1 MDGTITPTIPLNGN
15 NYDGFGGGSGI
26 WLFAILALMWGNW
39 GGRGNMDGRCAT
51 VEDLNNSANFTRLEN
66 QVMNNGQSLQQY
78 YMNIANGMAQQGYQD
93 AMNFGALE
101 KQIMENTC
109 QINSNIT
116 AQAQSIKD
124 MLCQNK
130 IESLQEQVRQLQLN
144 QSLNGV
150 VRYPQGMTY
159 AAPNPYF
166 GCGCNNSNI

>member
-39 GGRGNMDGRCAT
+39 GRGGNMDGRCAT

-78 YMNIANGMAQQGYQD
+78 YTNIANGLCQQGYQN
-93 AMNFGALE
+93 AINFGALE
-101 KQIMENTC
+101 KQIAEGNC
-109 QINSNIT
+109 QINANIT
-116 AQAQSIKD
+116 AQAQGIKD

-130 IESLQEQVRQLQLN
+130 IESLQEQVRQLQL
-144 QSLNGV
+144 QASFNGV
-150 VRYPQGMTY
+150 VRYPSGTTY
-159 AAPNPYF
+159 AMPNPYF
-166 GCGCNNSNI
+166 GNGCCNSNI